1 MTLRAAIRLIGM
13 FVPKSLTD
21 SIGISE
27 HMYHIIAL
35 GYDDEKINVF
45 AQATLAKLL
54 DDSLSGGDLTA
65 LALETGKF
73 GVDVMALLDK
83 ANTETYGNPEL
94 EL

>member
-1 MTLRAAIRLIGM
+1 MDGWLYLVLGVTIITGFGGTLIN
-13 FVPKSLTD
+13 
-21 SIGISE
+21 
-27 HMYHIIAL
+27 AL
-35 GYDDEKINVF
+35 GYDDEKINAF